1 MKKLLTLILVLILS
15 LCLAACGKES
25 GKKPDKEEQKE
36 QQKEEPKEQKQ
47 EQEQEEEK
55 DTLFQKNAEERE
67 KQIED
72 EYLAEEM
79 RHVIEVLVFGE
90 PEIYAALE
98 ESIPSGE
105 TGVELARIK
114 ENGLEYC
121 SSLPELKK
129 WVTEIYGDELAKF
142 DKDVFKS
149 DKYSAKEYLITF
161 RENDDETDGYKYEVD
176 GTWK

>member
-47 EQEQEEEK
+47 EEEK

-79 RHVIEVLVFGE
+79 RHVIEVIVFGE
-90 PEIYAALE
+90 PEIYAALG

-121 SSLPELKK
+121 SSLPELKE

-149 DKYSAKEYLITF
+149 DKYSAMEYLITF
-161 RENDDETDGYKYEVD
+161 RENAEETDEYKYEVA
-176 GTWK
+176 GEWK